1 MPLEII
7 RNDITKVHVD
17 AIVNAANPSLLGGGG
32 VDGAIHGAAGPELLA
47 ECRTLGGC
55 EIGQAKITK
64 GYNLPAKYVIHTVGP
79 AWNGGKNNEEKLLAD
94 CYKNSLALAKDYKL
108 ASIAFPLI
116 ASGAFGYPKDKAL
129 KTAISVI
136 GDFLL
141 SNEMTVYLVVYDK
154 SAFMLSEKLFSSIKE
169 YIDDKYI
176 EERPLSRRD
185 IVEEAYQL
193 NEVYLED
200 PVSFSVEAPTPVKKH
215 KRSLDDLVNNMDETF
230 SQMLLRLIDEKEM
243 TDAETYKKA
252 NIDRK
257 HFSKIRN
264 DIYYKPSK
272 PTVLAFAI
280 ALELNLDETKDL
292 LLKAGFALSQSS
304 KFDIII
310 EYFIENRNYNI
321 FEINEA
327 LFAFD
332 QNLLGV

>member
-7 RNDITKVHVD
+7 RNDITKVHAD
-17 AIVNAANPSLLGGGG
+17 AIVNAANSSLLGGGG
-32 VDGAIHGAAGPELLA
+32 VDGAIHRAAGPELLE

-55 EIGQAKITK
+55 KTGQAKITK
-64 GYNLPAKYVIHTVGP
+64 GYRLPAKHVIHTVGP
-79 AWNGGKNNEEKLLAD
+79 VWHGGNSNEEKLLAD
-94 CYKNSLALAKDYKL
+94 CYKNSLELAKEHNFE
-108 ASIAFPLI
+108 SIAFPLI
-116 ASGAFGYPKDKAL
+116 SSGAYGYPKDKAF

-136 GDFLL
+136 GEFLL

-154 SAFMLSEKLFSSIKE
+154 AAFVLSEKLFSSITQ

-176 EERPLSRRD
+176 EEHSYNRRD
-185 IVEEAYQL
+185 IYEEAHQ
-193 NEVYLED
+193 VRDIYLTEA
-200 PVSFSVEAPTPVKKH
+200 SVPAKKY
-215 KRSLDDLVNNMDETF
+215 KRSLDNVVKNMDETF
-230 SQMLLRLIDEKEM
+230 SQMLLRLIDEKGM

-257 HFSKIRN
+257 LFSKIRN

-272 PTVLAFAI
+272 PTAIAFAI
-280 ALELNLDETKDL
+280 ALKLNLDETKDL
-292 LLKAGFALSQSS
+292 LLRSGFALSNSS

-310 EYFIENRNYNI
+310 QYFIEEENYNI

-332 QNLLGV
+332 QSILGV